1 MKSDL
6 EIYIEMLDRA
16 GLLYFVRQTKDYQYI
31 IFEDIERSSVMIVEF
46 KNENLLDITPERN
59 FKSLEEAEKLWQ
71 NT

>member
-6 EIYIEMLDRA
+6 EIFIEMLDGA
-16 GLLYFVRQTKDYQYI
+16 GLLYFVRKTKDYQYI
-31 IFEDIERSSVMIVEF
+31 IFEDIERSSIMIIEF
-46 KNENLLDITPERN
+46 KDENLLDITPERN